1 MLGNNDIYIK
11 VYRCLTDKIESL
23 PMEEVVKM
31 MILSEI
37 NIDFHIELLKCQT
50 IIARTRIVKEAKC
63 FGGKGYSEVEDCDI
77 CDRDFCIEMINDKY
91 IKDKWGDNYAKNNK
105 KLNEAINSTKG
116 LIITYNNKPIDA
128 KYHSTCGG
136 ATENSENVTG
146 NQITYLRRVLCD
158 YCKESPYWDN
168 KRDFFLDEI
177 EDKLRIKFPNITPSL
192 KSEIKGFIEEVD
204 KDESGRVLS
213 MKIGGKKFKG
223 TEIRELL
230 GLNSTRFSI
239 SPAVISFNTQGKG
252 HGIGFCQYGGNEMAQ
267 KGHSYDEIL
276 KYYYT
281 GIAVKKYNKP
291 SIKKPLSGKLIMLD
305 PAHGGEDNGSEGAK
319 GMKEKDVVLEV
330 GKYTKERLEDLG
342 AIVIL
347 TREDDRYLSL
357 SKRAELAND
366 KKPDFF
372 ITLSLSAFPNTS
384 VNGCEIYHYR
394 GDKDSQALGNY
405 IMENLVKE
413 TNLINRGVRTAEL
426 FLVKEVRNSAIQ
438 IFIDYLTNPDV
449 EEKLADKKN
458 IQKISKGI
466 VQGIVSF
473 YKY

>member
-1 MLGNNDIYIK
+1 
-11 VYRCLTDKIESL
+11 
-23 PMEEVVKM
+23 
-31 MILSEI
+31 
-37 NIDFHIELLKCQT
+37 
-50 IIARTRIVKEAKC
+50 
-63 FGGKGYSEVEDCDI
+63 
-77 CDRDFCIEMINDKY
+77 
-91 IKDKWGDNYAKNNK
+91 
-105 KLNEAINSTKG
+105 
-116 LIITYNNKPIDA
+116 
-128 KYHSTCGG
+128 
-136 ATENSENVTG
+136 
-146 NQITYLRRVLCD
+146 
-158 YCKESPYWDN
+158 
-168 KRDFFLDEI
+168 
-177 EDKLRIKFPNITPSL
+177 
-192 KSEIKGFIEEVD
+192 
-204 KDESGRVLS
+204 
-213 MKIGGKKFKG
+213 
-223 TEIRELL
+223 
-230 GLNSTRFSI
+230 
-239 SPAVISFNTQGKG
+239 
-252 HGIGFCQYGGNEMAQ
+252 
-267 KGHSYDEIL
+267 
-276 KYYYT
+276 
-281 GIAVKKYNKP
+281 
-291 SIKKPLSGKLIMLD
+291 MLD